1 MVIAGVMVMVKGRE
15 GIIGE
20 IVLKVDIQIVQLVQD
35 LNGV

>member
-1 MVIAGVMVMVKGRE
+1 MAEVMVKGIE
-15 GIIGE
+15 GIIEE